1 MCYDNIMIK
10 TKSIFESPGA
20 QDGKRIL
27 VTYAWPKNYDRQ
39 NIDSWMQE
47 FGHPWEKVENWPK
60 ARITWAEFQSYYLEL
75 LQKPRLQMLLKELKS
90 QSLENNITLLG
101 VSRLENNCHRA
112 ILKEYLENLK

>member
-1 MCYDNIMIK
+1 MIK
-10 TKSIFESPGA
+10 TKSIFEDTSS

-27 VTYAWPKNYDRQ
+27 ITYAWPKNYDRK

-60 ARITWAEFQSYYLEL
+60 ARITWEEFKDYYLEL
-75 LQKPRLQMLLKELKS
+75 LKKPRLQMLLKELKQ
-90 QSLENNITLLG
+90 QSLKDDITLLG
-101 VSRLENNCHRA
+101 VSRLENKCHRS